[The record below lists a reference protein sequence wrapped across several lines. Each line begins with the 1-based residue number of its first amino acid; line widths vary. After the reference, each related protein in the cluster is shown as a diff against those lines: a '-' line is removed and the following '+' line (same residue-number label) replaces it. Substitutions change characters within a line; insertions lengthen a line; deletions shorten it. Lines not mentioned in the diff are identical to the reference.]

1 MLRLDVQELKF
12 SKRESEAAYKFLSR
26 HGDEIL
32 AQMEAI
38 AFKPIKLKDAAE
50 QFDMDPMSFLIFL
63 GHLKKI
69 GIIKEVN
76 FI

>member
-1 MLRLDVQELKF
+1 MIDVQELKF
-12 SKRESEAAYKFLSR
+12 SKRKSEAIYKFLSR
-26 HGDEIL
+26 HGDEII
-32 AQMEAI
+32 AEVKTI
-38 AFKPIKLKDAAE
+38 AFRPIKLKDAAQ